1 MLVGEGVGG
10 EGAGGEG
17 GVGGEGGEVVD
28 LPCWQVERVEGGG
41 RQVVLIMIWGLRLD
55 LKVRRR

>member
-17 GVGGEGGEVVD
+17 GVGGEGGEVVH
-28 LPCWQVERVEGGG
+28 LPWQVEPVKGGG
-41 RQVVLIMIWGLRLD
+41 RQVVLIWGLRLD

>member
-17 GVGGEGGEVVD
+17 GVGGEGGEVVH
-28 LPCWQVERVEGGG
+28 LPWQVERVEGGG
-41 RQVVLIMIWGLRLD
+41 RQVVLVWGL
-55 LKVRRR
+55 

>member
-17 GVGGEGGEVVD
+17 GVRGERGEVVH
-28 LPCWQVERVEGGG
+28 LPWQVERVEGGG
-41 RQVVLIMIWGLRLD
+41 RQVVLIWGL
-55 LKVRRR
+55 

>member
-17 GVGGEGGEVVD
+17 GVGGEGGEVVH
-28 LPCWQVERVEGGG
+28 LPWQVERVEGGG
-41 RQVVLIMIWGLRLD
+41 RQVVLIWSLRLD
-55 LKVRRR
+55 LKVRGR